1 MQRLLFIITLLFS
14 FQVFAEFTLIDN
26 VNETTEKQ
34 KRLYNLLSADQCDE
48 LYETIS
54 FKNKVISN
62 TEINYFKFIDFI
74 ELDPK
79 KLQFSASFA
88 EQAFKFSSNEV
99 TSALFDFKS
108 FDLTTLKIFRDIDA
122 LVKSDNSARVI
133 CSYDYGQ
140 STQNKFPTL
149 GVSINNALQ
158 LSQAIS
164 NDRINIYSDGSIEYL
179 FLNHKYNLLKSDF
192 NLRMFPFDRHNIT
205 INFKYNVG
213 ENVKFTPSKQFF
225 DTWVTEDENNFN
237 NITVP
242 NFTIE
247 KAKFKNI
254 NSNLNPQVRLE
265 FNLLRIYNSFFYTTI
280 LPMLLIIICTWFI
293 YLAQTEQS
301 RFSTTTGSI
310 FAIIAIN
317 LTASNSLP
325 ELSYNTLYDV
335 FFLICISS
343 VLFTV
348 SALII
353 TFKIS
358 QRGYDINKMHTS
370 LIIIHPL
377 LVIIIGSLII
387 ANIYP
392 DFLNMLFAILI

>member
-1 MQRLLFIITLLFS
+1 MTMMIT
-14 FQVFAEFTLIDN
+14 
-26 VNETTEKQ
+26 
-34 KRLYNLLSADQCDE
+34 
-48 LYETIS
+48 
-54 FKNKVISN
+54 
-62 TEINYFKFIDFI
+62 
-74 ELDPK
+74 
-79 KLQFSASFA
+79 
-88 EQAFKFSSNEV
+88 
-99 TSALFDFKS
+99 
-108 FDLTTLKIFRDIDA
+108 
-122 LVKSDNSARVI
+122 
-133 CSYDYGQ
+133 
-140 STQNKFPTL
+140 
-149 GVSINNALQ
+149 
-158 LSQAIS
+158 
-164 NDRINIYSDGSIEYL
+164 
-179 FLNHKYNLLKSDF
+179 
-192 NLRMFPFDRHNIT
+192 
-205 INFKYNVG
+205 G
-213 ENVKFTPSKQFF
+213 ENVKFIPSKEFV
-225 DTWVTEDENNFN
+225 DTWVTEDEKNFN

-254 NSNLNPQVRLE
+254 NSDLNPQVRLE

-358 QRGYDINKMHTS
+358 QRGYDINKMHNS